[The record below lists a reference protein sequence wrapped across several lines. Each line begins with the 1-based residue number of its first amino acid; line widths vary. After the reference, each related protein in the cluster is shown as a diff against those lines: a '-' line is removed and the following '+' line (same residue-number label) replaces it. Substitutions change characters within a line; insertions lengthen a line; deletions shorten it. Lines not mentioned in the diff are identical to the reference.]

1 MDAVFGISGE
11 GWVIL
16 AADAS
21 CVRSI
26 MTLKTDYDKI
36 KVLDDHKIMATAGGV
51 PDRSSFTE
59 YIEKN
64 MTLYALRNEL
74 TLSMS
79 ASASF
84 IRNQLASAL
93 RRPLPGQHAPG
104 GRGHRRQGLA

>member
-1 MDAVFGISGE
+1 M
-11 GWVIL
+11 
-16 AADAS
+16 
-21 CVRSI
+21 
-26 MTLKTDYDKI
+26 
-36 KVLDDHKIMATAGGV
+36 

-93 RRPLPGQHAPG
+93 RRAPFQVLLLLFLLLYDYLKEICVPCCPPPPSLFPFVLHSSADSPL
-104 GRGHRRQGLA
+104 HR

>member
-1 MDAVFGISGE
+1 M
-11 GWVIL
+11 
-16 AADAS
+16 
-21 CVRSI
+21 
-26 MTLKTDYDKI
+26 
-36 KVLDDHKIMATAGGV
+36 

-93 RRPLPGQHAPG
+93 RRAPF
-104 GRGHRRQGLA
+104 QVLLILLLLLL